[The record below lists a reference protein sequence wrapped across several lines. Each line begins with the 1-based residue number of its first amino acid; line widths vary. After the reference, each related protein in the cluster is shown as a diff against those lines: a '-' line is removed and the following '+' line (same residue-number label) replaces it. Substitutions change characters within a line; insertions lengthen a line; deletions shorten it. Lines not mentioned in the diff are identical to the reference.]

1 MIATLI
7 LILLFLLLFIYI
19 NNFILNKKRRT
30 KTKTMTMAKTETKYI
45 EKFSTNLLPDSLQ
58 ETIKDSDKVLN
69 KDPVLYPIRGLQ
81 AICAKEGL
89 KPSFM
94 PKACYVGD
102 ILNSYANCKCEDSKG
117 NCKICYPEI
126 KKDSKNSNVVYDA
139 NVI

>member
-30 KTKTMTMAKTETKYI
+30 KTNTKTKTITKYL
-45 EKFSTNLLPDSLQ
+45 ENFSTNLLPDSLQ
-58 ETIKDSDKVLN
+58 ETIKDSDKPIN
-69 KDPVLYPIRGLQ
+69 KDQVLYPIRGLQ

-94 PKACYVGD
+94 PKACYVDD

-139 NVI
+139 NII

>member
-19 NNFILNKKRRT
+19 NNFTLNRKRRT
-30 KTKTMTMAKTETKYI
+30 KTKYI

-58 ETIKDSDKVLN
+58 ETIKDSDKPIN

-94 PKACYVGD
+94 PKACYVD
-102 ILNSYANCKCEDSKG
+102 DNLNSYANCKCEDSKG